1 MRQRSPHSGRRRAAE
16 LPVART
22 EQGLPA
28 GSPVLF
34 AFILLF
40 AHFLFMHALPRKLL
54 YPSETVAD
62 YGVWDAFQY
71 LVGFE
76 EHECYDRREVENE
89 GAQG

>member
-1 MRQRSPHSGRRRAAE
+1 MGSRAA
-16 LPVART
+16 RCT
-22 EQGLPA
+22 HGTGLPA

-40 AHFLFMHALPRKLL
+40 AHFLFMDALPRKLL

-76 EHECYDRREVENE
+76 EHECYDRREVEHE
-89 GAQG
+89 SAQD